1 MRYQLIFCGG
11 HAMRIFLILIFL
23 SPSLAYTQ
31 SEMVT
36 GAATPREVYEKVA
49 EAAIFLSTTGKGGLK
64 EFQNPTGKFVWKN
77 THVEVTKCIDNY
89 CLPSPKS
96 KDVGLNMSKLKC
108 YKTGKFYVLELC
120 NEAMYNPKGAW
131 IEYWHPRTGF
141 KKPQRKVSFMMPAS
155 NTPYQVVSGI
165 YDESTTLEELK
176 KISNR

>member
-1 MRYQLIFCGG
+1 MRVFIV
-11 HAMRIFLILIFL
+11 LILL
-23 SPSLAYTQ
+23 SPSLAFAQ
-31 SEMVT
+31 SELVT
-36 GAATPREVYEKVA
+36 GAATTTEVYKKVA
-49 EAAIFLSTTGKGGLK
+49 EAASFLSTTGETGIK
-64 EFQNPTGKFVWKN
+64 EFQKPNGKFVWKN

-131 IEYWHPRTGF
+131 IEHWQHWQPKPGF
-141 KKPQRKVSFMMPAS
+141 DKPQRKVSFMMPAA
-155 NTPYQVVSGI
+155 NTDYQAVSGI
-165 YDESTTLEELK
+165 FDDSTNLEELN